1 MISNN
6 KRIAYSRVPSKDILF
21 SSVDEETGK
30 DCGKVQTI
38 FFKVRMNALK
48 LKKRLKNILCQ
59 NIYLERG
66 QMYCIMKTTQT
77 FFTKLPK
84 QLVINVSVWLN
95 QVYLQKDPW

>member
-48 LKKRLKNILCQ
+48 KKKKVLKTFYVKIL
-59 NIYLERG
+59 ILRG
-66 QMYCIMKTTQT
+66 AKCIV
-77 FFTKLPK
+77 L
-84 QLVINVSVWLN
+84 
-95 QVYLQKDPW
+95 